1 MALPFK
7 KAAAI
12 QRHPSDIAED
22 LLPGTFAGGVSD
34 LLGGFPSSRYRQG
47 KAQAITDAMG
57 YDAPFAL
64 KRPVVHDF
72 TGAGIGAGVGGLIG
86 AGAGSLA
93 GAPTFGAVVG
103 GLGGFGLGG
112 LIAAIKRQ
120 RGIGDVKRTLAQH
133 LKDKKPLDLQEP
145 ELGSFFGSGSMD
157 AGNVDAYLALKNKE
171 KVNPRTVSGS
181 AASELAAAAPILSPI
196 PGSALLLGATLPA
209 SSWANRSY
217 ARSRLNEDTDKAISK
232 PERSGYQTGLT
243 KKTAAALYNVLVK
256 QASLITLDAFLTKVA
271 AALPMAKRAAFR
283 SIQAELSSGS
293 TLAQSIKVAF
303 PRLSGEQRGALA
315 VNLCKC
321 AADSEYKTRTFE
333 SYALPVKEGNKLM
346 REKCSKD
353 GKRGLF
359 PNLRNAQQQR
369 QSRGTATRVA
379 PTASSPAA
387 PEQPAAMSPAVKVS
401 TEGMASD
408 NIPYSTILGM
418 LAKTPANPFH
428 AITNPVG
435 HATVGA
441 AGHVLGGGDAAPAP
455 AASAAS
461 TDLASTAP
469 DAKSGMNPYLL
480 GALGVGGLG
489 LGAYGLSHMMSRK
502 KRRDEE

>member
-34 LLGGFPSSRYRQG
+34 FLGGFPSSRYRQG

-57 YDAPFAL
+57 YDAPLAL
-64 KRPVVHDF
+64 KRPMIHDF
-72 TGAGIGAGVGGLIG
+72 MGAGIGAGVGGLIG
-86 AGAGSLA
+86 AGAGALTGNTQT
-93 GAPTFGAVVG
+93 GAILGGA
-103 GLGGFGLGG
+103 GGFGLGG

-145 ELGSFFGSGSMD
+145 ELGSVFGSGSMD

-171 KVNPRTVSGS
+171 KVNPRTISGS
-181 AASELAAAAPILSPI
+181 VASELAPIAHILSPI
-196 PGSALLLGATLPA
+196 PGVGAVTMPA
-209 SSWANRSY
+209 ASWANRSY
-217 ARSRLNEDTDKAISK
+217 ARGRLNEDTDTAISK
-232 PERSGYQTGLT
+232 PERSAYQTGLT

-333 SYALPVKEGNKLM
+333 SYALPVKEGNKSM

-387 PEQPAAMSPAVKVS
+387 PEQPAAMSPALKMS

-461 TDLASTAP
+461 ADLASTAP